1 MPAPRRPPQT
11 PVVGDDLPGVRERR
25 TVNIDVLDCGCVVES
40 DDDTLVQSVTCCS
53 DAHAAVIEVLNL
65 AAALRLLTDPHW
77 TAR

>member
-1 MPAPRRPPQT
+1 M
-11 PVVGDDLPGVRERR
+11 
-25 TVNIDVLDCGCVVES
+25 NIDVLDCGCVVES